1 MTTQIEEYYKL
12 FMEKKEVIVPI
23 VVLHDI
29 RVEIIITKLAP
40 QPNIPESKIGT
51 IIRQQDTYFSN
62 SRNIEPEIIKHALEY
77 SIKGFQ
83 ESIDRL
89 DTIKFSKKNNKFYYG
104 EEESTFESLYNGTN
118 YSTIY
123 EECSVCMET
132 TKRKTIC
139 KHPLCMQCFFK
150 LTKPRCPLCRKCI
163 VEDDYHEDHDDED
176 E

>member
-12 FMEKKEVIVPI
+12 FLEKKEVIVPI

-29 RVEIIITKLAP
+29 RVEIIIVKLLT
-40 QPNIPESKIGT
+40 QPDELLPKIGT
-51 IIRQQDTYFSN
+51 IIRQQDTYHSN
-62 SRNIEPEIIKHALEY
+62 SRNIEPHIVRHSLEL

-104 EEESTFESLYNGTN
+104 EEELTFESLYKGTN

-139 KHPLCMQCFFK
+139 KHPLCMPCFFK

-163 VEDDYHEDHDDED
+163 VEEDYDEDHDEDED
-176 E
+176 